1 MYKRQIVDYKTDR
14 GKTPAALVESY
25 ARQLRIYKGAV
36 EKRLGVA
43 VKKLTLYA
51 VALRR
56 EVDVPL
62 EEAQGHGAG
71 V

>member
-1 MYKRQIVDYKTDR
+1 M
-14 GKTPAALVESY
+14 ESY

-36 EKRLGVA
+36 EKRLGVS

-51 VALRR
+51 VSLRQ

-62 EEAQGHGAG
+62 AEG
-71 V
+71 

>member
-1 MYKRQIVDYKTDR
+1 MMLSIMFDR